1 MEQVCARCARLGL
14 RPRSAVPS
22 IPLAASA
29 RGFSSSTVLKD
40 EGDQKPSRPPTG
52 GRPLPGSSLR
62 GALDRNTNIA
72 SGSTAR
78 PQATRPAGPILRRT
92 TTPRIQTPGSP
103 GAAARAGTA
112 PGGAGGGAA
121 RAPPPGRLLQR
132 TGAPRQGQQEPLVRR
147 TAGGRGGGPQQPQQ
161 AQFGARQQQGQRQD
175 QSRGSPGAPSGKRTD
190 RRVRRLVEK
199 TKTSLAEEEDAAA
212 FAAEDLPSRV
222 ENYINTIVD
231 PPANPTTEL
240 PHVPGQELSAAELR
254 KDWPNTPLSGS
265 GLVESVQQRIEWLAH
280 RIPHGYQTPG
290 QLAEWYTKGYFTRF
304 ESEAEKEEVLK
315 LAQEMAKMEAD
326 KETEKT
332 NVEAKPKDVA
342 FDDVVSRAGERK
354 GLADTYVRGVY
365 PAVKKQKMPFLDQI
379 VRNLNNNATFPH
391 GKTEQF
397 MQTVQKV
404 IVSRAQEGGQAQKRA
419 EK

>member
-1 MEQVCARCARLGL
+1 MKVIKSHPVSQVADLCLAPPYAARSTETLPAVAQLLDHKRLDPQEQFCVEQAHHERKLLAKREPLLEPGQL
-14 RPRSAVPS
+14 PEQQEEQLAHHL
-22 IPLAASA
+22 LAASYNA
-29 RGFSSSTVLKD
+29 RELLVKVKFGAAQQQSPRQDRS
-40 EGDQKPSRPPTG
+40 
-52 GRPLPGSSLR
+52 R
-62 GALDRNTNIA
+62 GASAPA
-72 SGSTAR
+72 ST
-78 PQATRPAGPILRRT
+78 
-92 TTPRIQTPGSP
+92 
-103 GAAARAGTA
+103 
-112 PGGAGGGAA
+112 
-121 RAPPPGRLLQR
+121 
-132 TGAPRQGQQEPLVRR
+132 
-147 TAGGRGGGPQQPQQ
+147 
-161 AQFGARQQQGQRQD
+161 
-175 QSRGSPGAPSGKRTD
+175 GKRTTD

-199 TKTSLAEEEDAAA
+199 TKTSLAEEEDSSA
-212 FAAEDLPSRV
+212 FAAEDLPTRV

-240 PHVPGQELSAAELR
+240 PHVPGESLSVTELR
-254 KDWPNTPLSGS
+254 KDWPNTPLSNS

-315 LAQEMAKMEAD
+315 IAQEMAKVEAD
-326 KETEKT
+326 KETEKN
-332 NVEAKPKDVA
+332 NVETQPKDMD
-342 FDDVVSRAGERK
+342 FDDVVSRPGEHK

-365 PAVKKQKMPFLDQI
+365 PEVKKQKMPFLDQI

-404 IVSRAQEGGQAQKRA
+404 IVSRAQGGGPAQKRA

>member
-14 RPRSAVPS
+14 RPRPTVPS
-22 IPLAASA
+22 IPLATSA
-29 RGFSSSTVLKD
+29 RGFSSSTVLYD
-40 EGDQKPSRPPTG
+40 EGDQNPSRQPT

-62 GALDRNTNIA
+62 GALDRNNTR
-72 SGSTAR
+72 GSAPR
-78 PQATRPAGPILRRT
+78 PQATRPAGTILRRT
-92 TTPRIQTPGSP
+92 AAPHTQNSSSP
-103 GAAARAGTA
+103 GNAARTGIA
-112 PGGAGGGAA
+112 PGAGGAA

-132 TGAPRQGQQEPLVRR
+132 TGAPRQGQQQLARR
-147 TAGGRGGGPQQPQQ
+147 PAGGRGQPPQQG
-161 AQFGARQQQGQRQD
+161 QFGAQQRTQRQD
-175 QSRGSPGAPSGKRTD
+175 QSRAPAPGGKRTD

-199 TKTSLAEEEDAAA
+199 TKTSLAEEEDSAA

-222 ENYINTIVD
+222 ENYVNTIVD

-240 PHVPGQELSAAELR
+240 PHVPGQELSVSELR
-254 KDWPNTPLSGS
+254 KDWPNTPLSSS
-265 GLVESVQQRIEWLAH
+265 GLVETVQQRIEWLAH
-280 RIPHGYQTPG
+280 RLPHGYQTPG

-304 ESEAEKEEVLK
+304 ESESEKEEVLK

-332 NVEAKPKDVA
+332 NVEAQPKDME

-354 GLADTYVRGVY
+354 GLAETYVRGVY
-365 PAVKKQKMPFLDQI
+365 PEVKKQKMPFLDQI

-404 IVSRAQEGGQAQKRA
+404 IVSHAEGGRAQKRA

>member
-1 MEQVCARCARLGL
+1 MTGL
-14 RPRSAVPS
+14 Y
-22 IPLAASA
+22 LA
-29 RGFSSSTVLKD
+29 G
-40 EGDQKPSRPPTG
+40 
-52 GRPLPGSSLR
+52 
-62 GALDRNTNIA
+62 
-72 SGSTAR
+72 
-78 PQATRPAGPILRRT
+78 RPAGPILRRT
-92 TTPRIQTPGSP
+92 ATPRTQASGPP
-103 GAAARAGTA
+103 GTA
-112 PGGAGGGAA
+112 TGTGTVPGVGGAT

-132 TGAPRQGQQEPLVRR
+132 TGAPRQGQQSPVRR
-147 TAGGRGGGPQQPQQ
+147 PAGGRGQQPQQ
-161 AQFGARQQQGQRQD
+161 TQYGAQQQAQRQG
-175 QSRGSPGAPSGKRTD
+175 QSRGSAPAGKRTD

-240 PHVPGQELSAAELR
+240 PHLPGEELSVTELR
-254 KDWPNTPLSGS
+254 KDWPNTPLTNS

-315 LAQEMAKMEAD
+315 LAQEVAKLEAD

-332 NVEAKPKDVA
+332 NVEVQPKDVS
-342 FDDVVSRAGERK
+342 FEDVVARAAERK
-354 GLADTYVRGVY
+354 GLADTYARGVY
-365 PAVKKQKMPFLDQI
+365 PQVKKQKMPFLDQI

-404 IVSRAQEGGQAQKRA
+404 IVSRAQEGGRNQKRA

>member
-14 RPRSAVPS
+14 RPRSTVPS
-22 IPLAASA
+22 IPLTTSS
-29 RGFSSSTVLKD
+29 RGFSSSTVSYD
-40 EGDQKPSRPPTG
+40 EGDQKPSRQPS

-62 GALDRNTNIA
+62 GALDRNTA
-72 SGSTAR
+72 SSGSATR
-78 PQATRPAGPILRRT
+78 PQTTRPAGAILRRT
-92 TTPRIQTPGSP
+92 GSP
-103 GAAARAGTA
+103 RTQTAGQTGTAARTGTAAGAA
-112 PGGAGGGAA
+112 GGAA
-121 RAPPPGRLLQR
+121 RAPPSGRLLQR
-132 TGAPRQGQQEPLVRR
+132 TGAPRQGQGQQLLIRR
-147 TAGGRGGGPQQPQQ
+147 TAGGRGQGQQPHQG
-161 AQFGARQQQGQRQD
+161 QFGAAQQQSPRQD
-175 QSRGSPGAPSGKRTD
+175 RSRGASAPASTGKRTTD

-199 TKTSLAEEEDAAA
+199 TKTSLAEEEDSSA
-212 FAAEDLPSRV
+212 FAAEDLPTRV

-240 PHVPGQELSAAELR
+240 PHVPGESLSVTELR
-254 KDWPNTPLSGS
+254 KDWPNTPLSNS

-315 LAQEMAKMEAD
+315 IAQEMAKVEAD
-326 KETEKT
+326 KETEKN
-332 NVEAKPKDVA
+332 NVETQPKDMD
-342 FDDVVSRAGERK
+342 FDDVVSRPGEHK

-365 PAVKKQKMPFLDQI
+365 PEVKKQKMPFLDQI

-404 IVSRAQEGGQAQKRA
+404 IVSRAQGGGPAQKRA

>member
-1 MEQVCARCARLGL
+1 MTGLYLVPPFAAHSIEALPVDGHPDRRQVDLQVRFYDAQLHHEHKHLVHQGPLLAPEPFLEQGEQRVHHHLVVFSNALELLVKANNLQSDDRLEGGANNHS
-14 RPRSAVPS
+14 RHRSA
-22 IPLAASA
+22 
-29 RGFSSSTVLKD
+29 
-40 EGDQKPSRPPTG
+40 
-52 GRPLPGSSLR
+52 
-62 GALDRNTNIA
+62 
-72 SGSTAR
+72 
-78 PQATRPAGPILRRT
+78 PA
-92 TTPRIQTPGSP
+92 
-103 GAAARAGTA
+103 
-112 PGGAGGGAA
+112 
-121 RAPPPGRLLQR
+121 
-132 TGAPRQGQQEPLVRR
+132 
-147 TAGGRGGGPQQPQQ
+147 
-161 AQFGARQQQGQRQD
+161 
-175 QSRGSPGAPSGKRTD
+175 GKRTD

-240 PHVPGQELSAAELR
+240 PHLPGEELSVTELR
-254 KDWPNTPLSGS
+254 KDWPNTPLTNS

-315 LAQEMAKMEAD
+315 LAQEVAKLEAD

-332 NVEAKPKDVA
+332 NVEVQPKDVS
-342 FDDVVSRAGERK
+342 FEDVVARAAERK
-354 GLADTYVRGVY
+354 GLADTYARGVY
-365 PAVKKQKMPFLDQI
+365 PQVKKQKMPFLDQI

-404 IVSRAQEGGQAQKRA
+404 IVSRAQEGGRNQKRA

>member
-1 MEQVCARCARLGL
+1 MTGLYLVPPFAAHSIEALPVDRHPDRRQVDLQVRFYDAQLHHEHKL
-14 RPRSAVPS
+14 LVPPG
-22 IPLAASA
+22 PL
-29 RGFSSSTVLKD
+29 L
-40 EGDQKPSRPPTG
+40 
-52 GRPLPGSSLR
+52 
-62 GALDRNTNIA
+62 
-72 SGSTAR
+72 
-78 PQATRPAGPILRRT
+78 
-92 TTPRIQTPGSP
+92 
-103 GAAARAGTA
+103 A
-112 PGGAGGGAA
+112 PGPFLEQGEQRVHHHLVVFSNAQELLVKANNLQSDD
-121 RAPPPGRLLQR
+121 RLLGGY
-132 TGAPRQGQQEPLVRR
+132 GAQ
-147 TAGGRGGGPQQPQQ
+147 QQ
-161 AQFGARQQQGQRQD
+161 AQRQG
-175 QSRGSPGAPSGKRTD
+175 QSRGSAPAGKRTD

-240 PHVPGQELSAAELR
+240 PHLPGEELSVTELR
-254 KDWPNTPLSGS
+254 KDWPNTPLTNS

-315 LAQEMAKMEAD
+315 LAQEVAKLEAD

-332 NVEAKPKDVA
+332 NVEVQPKDMA
-342 FDDVVSRAGERK
+342 FEDVVARAAERK
-354 GLADTYVRGVY
+354 GLADTYARGVY
-365 PAVKKQKMPFLDQI
+365 PEVKKQKMPFLDQI

-404 IVSRAQEGGQAQKRA
+404 IVSRAQAGGGTQKRA